1 MKLMKQI
8 ISLIIAFLA
17 LASTPALAQVD
28 IPEGYEKEYRR
39 IERRTERTIR
49 QESPDVI
56 LDPIESMPVE
66 PTFYA
71 METGNWGPTFMGV
84 NARATEIAQRAKR
97 PVVVFIFDTGGC
109 YDHPLLN
116 AYAWND
122 LGGVFTGEA
131 SCADGHGHSTHV
143 AGIVAASAPDY
154 PLGIARMI
162 QVKVVPVKVLSNA
175 GSGSFQS
182 ITNGTIHANGK
193 AKALI
198 AQGWFVVYNYSLGGS
213 GTYAPLE
220 AAFKE
225 AEDMGVL
232 INVAANGN
240 TGGTPISYPGR
251 SQYTLGTAALQQS
264 GTGVTRAS
272 YSSYGPETWGAAP
285 GSSILS
291 TWKGGGTA
299 ILSGT
304 SMATPHQAGLFAI
317 LAAVWPTST
326 AAQLK
331 AHYIKHGTDLGSPGK
346 DDYYG
351 YGIGLI
357 GPLIDNAPDG
367 SQPPPPPDDPTCTDG
382 KQNGKETG
390 VDCGGPDCPPC
401 GDGRP
406 PYRARKLPLALKGNW
421 SIRVSQ
427 ADNHSASLPG
437 TVWVKNKAGTA
448 YSFDLDAAGMVDVSG
463 TTVVIIK
470 EIGFE
475 ASSETTYAWEA
486 EALLA
491 NANLHWRNR
500 SLGVPAAWDIY
511 DASRYILYFLD
522 YFSTNAHSG
531 YKVQALR
538 PTCLVVEAGG
548 VEYRIAPADLF
559 DYKK

>member
-1 MKLMKQI
+1 MKNKNKNMKQI
-8 ISLIIAFLA
+8 IPIIAATLA
-17 LASTPALAQVD
+17 LASMPALAQVD

-71 METGNWGPTFMGV
+71 LETGNWGPTFMGV
-84 NARATEIAQRAKR
+84 NARADEIRSRAKR

-162 QVKVVPVKVLSNA
+162 QVKVVPVKVLSNS
-175 GSGSFQS
+175 GSGSFAS
-182 ITNGTIHANGK
+182 ITAGTLHANTK
-193 AKALI
+193 AKDLI
-198 AQGWFVVYNYSLGGS
+198 SKGWFVVYNYSLGGS
-213 GTYAPLE
+213 GSYQPLE
-220 AAFKE
+220 DAFKAAE
-225 AEDMGVL
+225 AMGVL

-240 TGGTPISYPGR
+240 TGNTPISYPGR

-367 SQPPPPPDDPTCTDG
+367 SQPPPPPEEPTCTDG

-401 GDGRP
+401 APAKP
-406 PYRARKLPLALKGNW
+406 PYNARVLPVVLEGNW
-421 SIRVSQ
+421 VLGWWVQ
-427 ADNHSASLPG
+427 DN
-437 TVWVKNKAGTA
+437 TA
-448 YSFDLDAAGMVDVSG
+448 TAEEYDLDAAILVAPQGRTNLKITRLGFDVSSESRYEYEALALEANARNFFRNRALG
-463 TTVVIIK
+463 TPATWDVYDAGRYVLFFLDNYATNGFSGYVQQKAKPTVLEFEWEGVPVVIRPSDLI
-470 EIGFE
+470 
-475 ASSETTYAWEA
+475 
-486 EALLA
+486 
-491 NANLHWRNR
+491 
-500 SLGVPAAWDIY
+500 
-511 DASRYILYFLD
+511 D
-522 YFSTNAHSG
+522 YV
-531 YKVQALR
+531 K
-538 PTCLVVEAGG
+538 
-548 VEYRIAPADLF
+548 
-559 DYKK
+559 